1 MLTAQW
7 VHDFYPQEF
16 SKKCSDIQVQK
27 YAKWRYDMT
36 DYDGLLAMV
45 CKPSGCRFFLRQDGT
60 RSDVTQR
67 RA

>member
-1 MLTAQW
+1 MIFIPKIFPRSAAT
-7 VHDFYPQEF
+7 
-16 SKKCSDIQVQK
+16 SKCQNTQNG
-27 YAKWRYDMT
+27 DMT

-45 CKPSGCRFFLRQDGT
+45 CKPSGCRSFLRQDGT